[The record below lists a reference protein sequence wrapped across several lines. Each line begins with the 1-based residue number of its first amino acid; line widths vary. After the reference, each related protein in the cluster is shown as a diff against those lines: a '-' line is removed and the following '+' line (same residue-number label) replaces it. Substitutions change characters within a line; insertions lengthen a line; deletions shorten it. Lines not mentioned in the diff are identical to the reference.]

1 MTHNKQLREAAEV
14 LEQNP
19 KSEVALIHYRLALS
33 NPSVVLGLL
42 DRIDELEGTGAAKL
56 VARYK
61 AERDTLTAERD
72 ALKSENA
79 DLTQDVEAYHSDAL
93 TLMAERDE
101 AREALK
107 PFIEYFTRAESDA
120 GYLVVN
126 EEETG
131 FSDMRE
137 ALIAVVFNEHDA
149 ESFMGMVERA
159 RRAAK
164 AGGTE

>member
-1 MTHNKQLREAAEV
+1 MTNKQLREAAEV

-61 AERDTLTAERD
+61 AERDTLT
-72 ALKSENA
+72 
-79 DLTQDVEAYHSDAL
+79 
-93 TLMAERDE
+93 AERDE